1 MLASLNTDSKLK
13 LEDKGWSNRKNGR
26 CPGDLD
32 IELRSSLRVLD
43 MRHTILR
50 DEPAN
55 ALATVLSDQKAAIT
69 PRVIGNAIRVQVIK
83 S

>member
-26 CPGDLD
+26 CPRDLD

-55 ALATVLSDQKAAIT
+55 VLVAVLSHDKAAIT
-69 PRVIGNAIRVQVIK
+69 PGIIGNAIAM
-83 S
+83 